1 MDLKFLKTP
10 TNIACI
16 IIAIVYLLPFTPYL
30 NMSNKSGDD
39 KISVSGLGVLLE
51 YATLEGDASKGRD
64 EIEDFIF
71 EGKSE
76 FSEGELRLKDFNLH
90 PMLGIFDKLSVLIF
104 IGALIILFVSYKFS
118 IEQPSPFSDESL
130 RWIKIGMLS
139 IGFIL
144 MIRYLTIPLIMF
156 PVNVIWTIGIGAFL
170 TMMSLVVIY
179 FDNKLK

>member
-39 KISVSGLGVLLE
+39 KVSVSGLGVLLE

-64 EIEDFIF
+64 EIEGFLF
-71 EGKSE
+71 EGNSKGPLE
-76 FSEGELRLKDFNLH
+76 LKDINLH

>member
-10 TNIACI
+10 TNLACL

-30 NMSNKSGDD
+30 NMSSKSGND
-39 KISVSGLGVLLE
+39 KISVSGLQILLGS
-51 YATLEGDASKGRD
+51 ATIEGDATDKKD
-64 EIEDFIF
+64 EIEDVLF
-71 EGKSE
+71 EGM
-76 FSEGELRLKDFNLH
+76 SEGPNQLKDFNLN
-90 PMLGIFDKLSVLIF
+90 PMLGLFDKLSFLVL
-104 IGALIILFVSYKFS
+104 IGALILLYVSYKNS
-118 IEQPSPFSDESL
+118 IEEPSPVTNETL

-139 IGFIL
+139 LGFVL

-170 TMMSLVVIY
+170 TMFSLVTIY